1 MTGSDWPLL
10 EGRVQAAAAQVG
22 RSGQVR
28 LLAVSKSQPDEKLV
42 AAMQDGC
49 RLFGENYVQEF
60 LGKLERL
67 PQRPETKDLWNEV
80 EWHFIGHLQSNKV
93 KSILPYVTL
102 IHSVDRV
109 SLLDAVERHAKALGK
124 KQAILIEVN
133 LGDEASKS
141 GVAPADLEGLAR
153 AALACPHIALKGL
166 MAIPPALSSPEES
179 PQEARPFFQQ
189 LRTLRDTLAQA
200 IAQPLPELSMGMSAD
215 YDVAISEGATLVRI
229 GTALFGAR
237 GPRAQQ

>member
-1 MTGSDWPLL
+1 MSGSDWPLL
-10 EGRVQAAAAQVG
+10 EGRVQAAAAQGG
-22 RSGQVR
+22 RAGQVR

-42 AAMQDGC
+42 DAMLDGC

-67 PQRPETKDLWNEV
+67 PQRPEIKDLWNAV

-93 KSILPYVTL
+93 KSILPHVAL

-109 SLLDAVERHAKALGK
+109 SLLDAIERHAKALGK

-141 GVAPADLEGLAR
+141 GVAPAELEGLAR
-153 AALACPHIALKGL
+153 AALACPHIELRGL
-166 MAIPPALSSPEES
+166 MAIPPALSPTVSTE
-179 PQEARPFFQQ
+179 EARPYFQQ
-189 LRTLRDTLAQA
+189 LRRLRDTLAES
-200 IAQPLPELSMGMSAD
+200 IGQPLPELSMGMSAD
-215 YDVAISEGATLVRI
+215 YEVAIAEGATLVRI

-237 GPRAQQ
+237 APRAQQ

>member
-1 MTGSDWPLL
+1 MSGSDWPLL
-10 EGRVQAAAAQVG
+10 EGRVQAAAARVG
-22 RSGQVR
+22 RAGQVR

-67 PQRPETKDLWNEV
+67 PQRPEIKDLWNAV

-93 KSILPYVTL
+93 KSILPHVAL

-109 SLLDAVERHAKALGK
+109 SLLEAIERHAKALGK
-124 KQAILIEVN
+124 KQAILLEVN

-141 GVAPADLEGLAR
+141 GVAPAELEGLAR
-153 AALACPHIALKGL
+153 AAIACPHIELKGL
-166 MAIPPALSSPEES
+166 MAIPPALSQE
-179 PQEARPFFQQ
+179 EARPYFQE
-189 LRTLRDTLAQA
+189 LRRLRDTLAES
-200 IAQPLPELSMGMSAD
+200 IGQPLPELSMGMSAD
-215 YDVAISEGATLVRI
+215 YDVAIAEGATLVRI

-237 GPRAQQ
+237 APRAQQ

>member
-1 MTGSDWPLL
+1 MSGSDWPLL
-10 EGRVQAAAAQVG
+10 EGRVQAAAAQGG
-22 RSGQVR
+22 RAGQVR

-67 PQRPETKDLWNEV
+67 PQRPEIKDLWNAV

-93 KSILPYVTL
+93 KSILPYVSL

-109 SLLDAVERHAKALGK
+109 SLVEAIERHAKALGK
-124 KQAILIEVN
+124 KQAILLEVN

-141 GVAPADLEGLAR
+141 GVAPAELEGLAR
-153 AALACPHIALKGL
+153 AAIACPHIELKGL
-166 MAIPPALSSPEES
+166 MAIPPALSQE
-179 PQEARPFFQQ
+179 EARPYFQE
-189 LRTLRDTLAQA
+189 LRRLRDTLAES
-200 IAQPLPELSMGMSAD
+200 IGQPLPELSMGMSAD
-215 YDVAISEGATLVRI
+215 YDVAIAEGATLVRI

-237 GPRAQQ
+237 APRAQQ